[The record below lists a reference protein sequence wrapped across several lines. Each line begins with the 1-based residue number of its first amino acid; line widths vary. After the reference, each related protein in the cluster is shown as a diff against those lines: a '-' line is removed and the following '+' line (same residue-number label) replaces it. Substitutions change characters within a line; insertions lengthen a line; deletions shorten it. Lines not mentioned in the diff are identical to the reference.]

1 MEPDRMS
8 DELDPQ
14 LPPRLVQALKDL
26 PGVEVSSTMDASVLL
41 RARSAIARNR
51 RRRRLLQ
58 WAGAA
63 ASLAA
68 VIAVAV
74 VVLHDRHPARPTPTV
89 ALREDLDGNG
99 RVDILDAFWL
109 ARRIGNE
116 PSQPPWDVNG
126 DGKVD
131 QQDIDAI
138 AATAV
143 HVGERS

>member
-1 MEPDRMS
+1 MS

-14 LPPRLVQALKDL
+14 LPPRLVQALTDL
-26 PGVEVSSTMDASVLL
+26 HRVEVPATIDASVLL
-41 RARSAIARNR
+41 RGRATLARARR
-51 RRRRLLQ
+51 QRRLLQ

-68 VIAVAV
+68 MIAVAV
-74 VVLHDRHPARPTPTV
+74 MILHDRRPPRTTSTV

-109 ARRIGNE
+109 ARRIGKE
-116 PSQPPWDVNG
+116 PLQQVWDVNG

-131 QQDIDAI
+131 QQDVDAI
-138 AATAV
+138 AADAV
-143 HVGERS
+143 RVGGKS

>member
-1 MEPDRMS
+1 MS
-8 DELDPQ
+8 EELDPQ
-14 LPPRLVQALKDL
+14 LPPRLVQELKDL
-26 PGVEVSSTMDASVLL
+26 HRLDVPATADASVLL
-41 RARSAIARNR
+41 RCRATIAQAR
-51 RRRRLLQ
+51 RRRRLLH

-68 VIAVAV
+68 MIAVAV
-74 VVLHDRHPARPTPTV
+74 VVLHDRRPTRTTPTV

-109 ARRIGNE
+109 ARRIGKE
-116 PSQPPWDVNG
+116 PSQPAWDVNG

-138 AATAV
+138 AADAV
-143 HVGERS
+143 RVGGRS